1 MTDSINLMNSS
12 NTLDE
17 NKFQTACLF
26 LTNEYNRIKKEKL
39 SVLYE
44 EVTLTKKKYNSHI
57 KEYKQNVNST
67 LEKEKEIE
75 QLYSKISKI
84 KKRRALII
92 NNSFNE
98 KFYKHL
104 LEIVKNYKKEK
115 ILKNFFSF
123 LLLKDSEKER
133 PIKDLIKILKDK
145 EEIKNLI
152 FYSSIIYSDLRE
164 KDKDKFLNLKKKYEN
179 YFSEIEDSEKG
190 QYPFDTLFD
199 CLNIIFEIIEH
210 EKKIKENNEELG
222 ILTEKKNAKFV
233 EIKLFEL
240 KIKNLNKNIK
250 IYQNNLKMIRSFYDK
265 FFEQK
270 STNISEQVLE
280 ELIKNIEEYQ
290 KQEKDCQKINQPG
303 DVITSLTFGTFYTQS
318 EDSSLKSSKL
328 SSKNNGFSL
337 INNYFTKE
345 NNNDSEIQQK
355 ENYQMDT
362 YDAIIK
368 SISNYNNNSESNDVK
383 KKKNDDKLKI
393 EDKVDK
399 NIYNINKNNGKKNN
413 NNKNKNKNLINNKS
427 KDTSKLK
434 ENEVNIIKNSFKTY
448 DIKFIENLKKNKLLK
463 LENKKTSIKTIL
475 KSEDIFINSKQSMKI
490 KNKNKFK
497 NEEKK
502 YQNENKEN
510 LKYYN
515 ITEDKELFS
524 EKKVPYNFSDL
535 QNLGS
540 RMNQLK
546 HREPD
551 ESIEMSMPKENV
563 NKIEFINNENLFND
577 NSVCDEM
584 VSKNYDLPNKNG
596 RNTTNDYIN
605 KLGVKNNLVISKELY
620 TDKILKR
627 KNNNGKLQIEKSIE
641 ASTCCVSCT

>member
-368 SISNYNNNSESNDVK
+368 SISNYNNNSESNDVN
-383 KKKNDDKLKI
+383 KKKNEDKLKI